1 MDYPLLLGIFPQV
14 LLDGIIL
21 GFMYALIALGY
32 TMVYGVLEFINFAH
46 SEIFITGA
54 FVGVEI
60 LLGLKGAGL
69 LDALPWVLV
78 LVLILA
84 AGMAISGGLAVLVER
99 VAYRPLRAAPRLIPL
114 ISAIGV
120 SFFLQDAIRLVESIW
135 NNAFNLVYPT
145 MEPLNHRFEL
155 TATIDVSVKSLVVIV
170 AALIMLWGLH
180 VLVNRTKIGT
190 AMRAVAEDQG
200 AASLMGI
207 NVNQII
213 SLTFV
218 IGGAMG
224 GAAGVLFGVQYGLIN
239 PYSGFIPGL
248 KAFTAAVLGGLGNI
262 PGAMVGGLVLG
273 LLEAFAASY
282 LSLLTGS
289 ALAVATFPRSVLVF
303 LLFQGSLLFVYR
315 ARIPERLRWSLLPAA
330 LLVLMPVI
338 GYFNSY
344 YLEVATQVGIF
355 VALALG
361 LNIVVGL
368 AGLLDLGY
376 VAFFAVGAYSWAIFG
391 SPHANVIFGG
401 GFPLA
406 GWWFYVFLL
415 VGLAVAAT
423 TGILL
428 GLPVLRLH
436 GDYLA
441 IVTLGFGEV
450 IRVLANNLDK
460 PINFTNGPKGIT
472 PISRPP
478 TPFGLPYGEY
488 FYFLALLIVVAVV
501 IVNRRL
507 ENSHIGRAW
516 EAIRE
521 DELAARAM
529 GVPLVRMKL
538 MAFACGASFA
548 GVMGVLFSAKQVFIN
563 PESFTFL
570 ESIGVLAMVI
580 LGGMG
585 SIPGAIVGAT
595 IVTVLNLQVLKG
607 FSLWLNELK
616 NAGVTVLGY
625 SLADLPTQFEPAKDE
640 RMFFGVILVL
650 MMIFRP
656 QGIFPARRRQHELGG

>member
-1 MDYPLLLGIFPQV
+1 VIH
-14 LLDGIIL
+14 
-21 GFMYALIALGY
+21 
-32 TMVYGVLEFINFAH
+32 GVLA
-46 SEIFITGA
+46 
-54 FVGVEI
+54 VG
-60 LLGLKGAGL
+60 
-69 LDALPWVLV
+69 LV
-78 LVLILA
+78 
-84 AGMAISGGLAVLVER
+84 AIS
-99 VAYRPLRAAPRLIPL
+99 
-114 ISAIGV
+114 
-120 SFFLQDAIRLVESIW
+120 
-135 NNAFNLVYPT
+135 AF
-145 MEPLNHRFEL
+145 
-155 TATIDVSVKSLVVIV
+155 
-170 AALIMLWGLH
+170 
-180 VLVNRTKIGT
+180 
-190 AMRAVAEDQG
+190 
-200 AASLMGI
+200 
-207 NVNQII
+207 
-213 SLTFV
+213 
-218 IGGAMG
+218 
-224 GAAGVLFGVQYGLIN
+224 
-239 PYSGFIPGL
+239 
-248 KAFTAAVLGGLGNI
+248 
-262 PGAMVGGLVLG
+262 
-273 LLEAFAASY
+273 
-282 LSLLTGS
+282 
-289 ALAVATFPRSVLVF
+289 AVATFPRSVLVF

-315 ARIPERLRWSLLPAA
+315 ARIPEWLRWGLLALA
-330 LLVLMPVI
+330 LLVLMPAI

-391 SPHANVIFGG
+391 SPHANIIFGG
-401 GFPLA
+401 DGFPLA
-406 GWWFYVFLL
+406 GAWFFVFLFI
-415 VGLAVAAT
+415 GLAVAAL

-472 PISRPP
+472 PIARPP
-478 TPFGLPYGEY
+478 APFGLPYGEY

-501 IVNRRL
+501 VVNRRL

-548 GVMGVLFSAKQVFIN
+548 GVMGVLFAAKQVFIN

-585 SIPGAIVGAT
+585 SIPGAVLGAT
-595 IVTVLNLQVLKG
+595 VVTVLNLQVLKG

-616 NAGVTVLGY
+616 NAGVTVFGY
-625 SLADLPTQFEPAKDE
+625 SLADLPTQFEPAKYE
-640 RMFFGVILVL
+640 RMVFGIILVL

-656 QGIFPARRRQHELGG
+656 QGIFPARRRQRELAQH